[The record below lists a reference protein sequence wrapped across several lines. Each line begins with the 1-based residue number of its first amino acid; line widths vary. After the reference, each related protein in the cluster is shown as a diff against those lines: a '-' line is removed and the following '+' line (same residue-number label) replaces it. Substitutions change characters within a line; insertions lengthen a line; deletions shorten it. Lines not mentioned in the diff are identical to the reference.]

1 MLKVGGIWVSP
12 AELEHA
18 MVEHPAVQACGV
30 AGRPDRDALIKPIV
44 YVVLKAGVTANA
56 ELAADLQ
63 RFARERL
70 ADYKRPRWVEFIDA
84 LPTTATGKIQRFK
97 LRERALGQPG

>member
-12 AELEHA
+12 AELEHT
-18 MVEHPAVQACGV
+18 MIEHPAVQGCGV
-30 AGRPDRDALIKPIV
+30 AGRPDHDALIKPIAF
-44 YVVLKAGVTANA
+44 VVVRAGVTPTA

-70 ADYKRPRWVEFIDA
+70 AEYKRPRWVEFIDA

>member
-12 AELEHA
+12 ADLEHT
-18 MVEHPAVQACGV
+18 MLEHPAVQACGV
-30 AGRPDRDALIKPIV
+30 VGRPDHDALIKPIA
-44 YVVLKAGVTANA
+44 YIVLKAGTTASA

-63 RFARERL
+63 RFARARL
-70 ADYKRPRWVEFIDA
+70 AEYKRPRWVEFIEA
-84 LPTTATGKIQRFK
+84 LPTTATGKIQRYK